1 MLYLKLMN
9 KLGLYIHIPFC
20 NKICAYCDFPKRV
33 SKNTIKEKYLKYLK
47 KEINLYKDK
56 SFDFRKI
63 TSIYIGGGTPT
74 SLEIKL
80 LDELFYEL
88 HQMVDFSKIEE
99 FTIEVN
105 PEDLSKELIDLFVS
119 YNINRISIGIQTLDK
134 ELLNKINRSFDY
146 DRFLE
151 NYNYLKSKISNIN
164 FDVMYAIPGQTLEQL
179 NETLVELKK
188 LKPKH
193 FSVYSLILEEKTIF
207 YNEFIKGRLKLVDE
221 ELELKM
227 VEKIHELLD
236 VDYPQYEVSNYS
248 KDAQSYHNLLYWSN
262 EQYLGIGLSAASY
275 LDDKRYQNT
284 KNLYNYFDDIDNGK
298 FPIEYVEELSLDDTK
313 KHHIIQGFRK
323 VCGINLSVY
332 FNRYQTNIFDD
343 FPLLKEFILK
353 GYFEVVDDNI
363 KIKKEYFYV
372 MDHFIEKLM

>member
-1 MLYLKLMN
+1 MN
-9 KLGLYIHIPFC
+9 KIGLYIHIPFC

-33 SKNTIKEKYLKYLK
+33 SKNAIKEKYLKYLK
-47 KEINLYKDK
+47 KEFNLYKEK
-56 SFDFRKI
+56 NFDFQKI

-134 ELLNKINRSFDY
+134 ELLYKINRSFNF

-151 NYNYLKSKISNIN
+151 NYNYLKFRISNIN

-179 NETLVELKK
+179 SDTLTSLIK

-207 YNEFIKGRLKLVDE
+207 YNEFIKGKLELVDE

-343 FPLLKEFILK
+343 FPLLKEFVLK